1 MRVGIIGGTF
11 DPPHNGH
18 FYMADK
24 LRMLYKLDK
33 VIFIPAGVP
42 PHKRNRITRG
52 IHRYNMLRLAIGPRP
67 YFIASDIELKKPS
80 MSFTF
85 DTLELLKKRFSPKTE
100 LFFIVGAD
108 SILEIKTWKNYQK
121 LLKFYRFIV
130 VMRPGYDLGKLDR
143 NIAKKISVA
152 KIKGLAISSTDLRLR
167 VREKIPITYF
177 VPQEVEK
184 YIYKHKLYKQEVVS

>member
-18 FYMADK
+18 LYMADK
-24 LRMLYKLDK
+24 LRTLYKLDK

-42 PHKRNRITRG
+42 PHKKSRITKA
-52 IHRYNMLRLAIGPRP
+52 IHRYNMLLLAVGQRR
-67 YFIASDIELKKPS
+67 YFMTSDIELKKPG

-85 DTLELLKKRFSPKTE
+85 DTLELLKKKFAQKAE

-108 SILEIKTWKNYQK
+108 SILEITTWKNYQK
-121 LLKFYRFIV
+121 LLESYRFIV
-130 VMRPGYDLGKLDR
+130 VMRPGYNLSKLSKS
-143 NIAKKISVA
+143 ISKKISVA
-152 KIKGLAISSTDLRLR
+152 KIKGLAISSTDVRLR

-177 VPQEVEK
+177 VPQKVEE
-184 YIYKHKLYKQEVVS
+184 YIYKYKLYR